1 MGNVDPFDNYFSSG
15 SGYVEIIRSARFI
28 RFKQLQYC
36 HRDLL
41 IESAGTAAPGIK
53 IHSIPFP
60 GAGVAVAVSIDDE
73 IGVVILRDISF
84 NVRHANLNAEQFKL
98 PDKRD
103 FPRPVPIVISTYSID
118 CPDILQTVI
127 NLRCGN
133 VTGVENSFTSLK
145 NRENLRAE
153 KVVGI

>member
-1 MGNVDPFDNYFSSG
+1 MGQVILFLGTVCFSLSLFSSISGRSFVGNVDPFDNYFSSG

-84 NVRHANLNAEQFKL
+84 
-98 PDKRD
+98 
-103 FPRPVPIVISTYSID
+103 
-118 CPDILQTVI
+118 
-127 NLRCGN
+127 
-133 VTGVENSFTSLK
+133 
-145 NRENLRAE
+145 
-153 KVVGI
+153 